1 MMRFYSVC
9 ILSLS
14 TLSLILFTNTYIVN
28 AWDYKDQSTWPG
40 LCSDK
45 SREGIQEQSPIHI
58 QTAEMDIQVL
68 KNDSYGIGKFIDQK
82 IKDHS
87 FPISVANSQDVIR
100 NAKSMF
106 R

>member
-1 MMRFYSVC
+1 MIRFYSVC
-9 ILSLS
+9 TLSLS

-40 LCSDK
+40 LCNDK
-45 SREGIQEQSPIHI
+45 SREGIQQQSPIHI
-58 QTAEMDIQVL
+58 KTAEMDIPVL

-87 FPISVANSQDVIR
+87 FPISVANSQHV
-100 NAKSMF
+100 NG
-106 R
+106 